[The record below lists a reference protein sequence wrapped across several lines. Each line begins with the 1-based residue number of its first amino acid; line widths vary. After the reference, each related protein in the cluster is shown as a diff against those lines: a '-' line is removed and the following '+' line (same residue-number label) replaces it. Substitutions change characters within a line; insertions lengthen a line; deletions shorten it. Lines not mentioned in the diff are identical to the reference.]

1 VTFIRNNWYRLGFV
15 AFVAM
20 AFCGVLFLRDMGI
33 VQTLLY
39 VSLMALFL
47 HQFEEYQFPGGG
59 PVVINRYFY
68 GADEQLFRHY
78 PGNWNSSM
86 LVNLLSYVFYIL
98 AIALP
103 DLTWLGMA
111 TMFFNLYQVIGHGIQ
126 MNVKMHTWYNP
137 GMATSVFLFLPI
149 SVAYIVVT
157 AGGGLIAGIE
167 WLYAVIAFVVMAA
180 CCVVGPVQLLKREDS
195 PYDVPEWQVEQ
206 LEKVRAFA
214 TVGGHET
221 KTIGG
226 YETKTAGSRAAETT
240 GSRETETTGGHAAK
254 KVGNRATKREGE

>member
-1 VTFIRNNWYRLGFV
+1 MRFVRDNWFRVGFLV
-15 AFVAM
+15 FVAM
-20 AFCGVLFLRDMGI
+20 AFCGLLFLRSMGT

-39 VSLMALFL
+39 ASLMALLL

-86 LVNLLSYVFYIL
+86 IVNLLSYVFYAL
-98 AIALP
+98 ALAFP
-103 DLTWLGMA
+103 DLAWLGMA
-111 TMFFNLYQVIGHGIQ
+111 TMFFDLYQVLGHGIQ

-149 SVAYIVVT
+149 SVAYISVT
-157 AGGGLIAGIE
+157 AGQGLIAGIQ
-167 WLYAVIAFVVMAA
+167 WLYAVLAFIGIALCSVVA
-180 CCVVGPVQLLKREDS
+180 PVQLLKRKDS

-214 TVGGHET
+214 TFGT
-221 KTIGG
+221 Q
-226 YETKTAGSRAAETT
+226 
-240 GSRETETTGGHAAK
+240 
-254 KVGNRATKREGE
+254 ATNKDGE